1 MCAALV
7 LGISF
12 PIAGQAQTNGGTHL
26 DGAGSGRTHFGTA
39 PAGYYGGIYRGE
51 LERHRVSS
59 DYGAGA
65 FTATSIVA
73 MSRHGDLALTV
84 TGAKAIGRTGAGTW
98 RPVC

>member
-1 MCAALV
+1 MAALILMV
-7 LGISF
+7 PERQSPFRYCARSLLRRDLS
-12 PIAGQAQTNGGTHL
+12 
-26 DGAGSGRTHFGTA
+26 R
-39 PAGYYGGIYRGE
+39 E

-59 DYGAGA
+59 DYGAGSVG
-65 FTATSIVA
+65 TAASIVA